1 MLQLQDDST
10 SSDILIC
17 RLTASQ
23 HPHYSSPAVKA
34 HTLEHSDNPN
44 PLAQPPP
51 PPPPRHSLLFHINL
65 DAPALPATPSMS
77 AAQTNVAYLFRGPAL
92 AAAVAAPADDGV
104 AGSDACGCTHSDCS
118 S

>member
-1 MLQLQDDST
+1 MLQLQDNST
-10 SSDILIC
+10 SSDVLII

-23 HPHYSSPAVKA
+23 HPHHSSPAIEA
-34 HTLEHSDNPN
+34 HILQHSNNPN

-51 PPPPRHSLLFHINL
+51 PPPPPPRHSLLFHLDL
-65 DAPALPATPSMS
+65 DAPTLPATPSVS

-104 AGSDACGCTHSDCS
+104 AGSDACGCTHSGL
-118 S
+118 